1 MEGHSTDAE
10 WLAKLLVY
18 YTLRGLLG
26 VRYVPPDSAGA
37 LACKA
42 TRGPRPGT
50 VMYVIYR
57 LCAFSP
63 VAKGVF
69 EVWIP
74 ALQDSEE

>member
-18 YTLRGLLG
+18 HTLRGWLG
-26 VRYVPPDSAGA
+26 RLYVPPDSEGA

-42 TRGPRPGT
+42 TRGPEGT
-50 VMYVIYR
+50 VMYVLYR

-69 EVWIP
+69 EVWIR
-74 ALQDSEE
+74 ALHDSEE

>member
-18 YTLRGLLG
+18 HTLRGCLG
-26 VRYVPPDSAGA
+26 RLYVPSHSTGA

-50 VMYVIYR
+50 VMYVLYR

-69 EVWIP
+69 EVWIR
-74 ALQDSEE
+74 ALHDSEE